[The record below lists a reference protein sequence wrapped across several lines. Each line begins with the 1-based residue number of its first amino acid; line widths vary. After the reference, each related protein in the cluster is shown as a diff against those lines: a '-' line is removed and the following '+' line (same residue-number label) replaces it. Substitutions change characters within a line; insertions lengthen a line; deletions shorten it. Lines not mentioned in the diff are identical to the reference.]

1 MAVNEIRDFIEN
13 GNIVNSVNYP
23 KVDAGVPSSA
33 GRITVCH
40 KNKPKMLTQ
49 FTGAFS
55 NAGINVPDMV
65 SKSRGDY
72 AYTILDVETADAA
85 DLAKELEAIDGV
97 IRVRVVK

>member
-23 KVDAGVPSSA
+23 KCDAGVPSSA

-40 KNKPKMLTQ
+40 KNIPNMLTQ
-49 FTGAFS
+49 FTGLFAKS
-55 NAGINVPDMV
+55 NVNVPDMV

-72 AYTILDVETADAA
+72 AYTILDVDTADAA
-85 DLAKELEAIDGV
+85 EMAKELEAIDGV